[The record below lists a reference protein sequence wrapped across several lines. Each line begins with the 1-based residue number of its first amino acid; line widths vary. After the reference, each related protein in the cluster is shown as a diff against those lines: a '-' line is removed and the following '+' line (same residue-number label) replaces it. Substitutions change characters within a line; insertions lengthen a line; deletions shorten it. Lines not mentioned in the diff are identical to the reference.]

1 MTSTAQNVT
10 NSITDSSSQSRDA
23 RCDEYVTKPI
33 PKDETIFEDEN
44 NGSKHLSETE
54 TDDKEDRK
62 ILQVLSHHFLFYK
75 AWLFFK

>member
-23 RCDEYVTKPI
+23 RCDDYVTKPI

-54 TDDKEDRK
+54 TDEKEDRI
-62 ILQVLSHHFLFYK
+62 ILQVLSHHFFS
-75 AWLFFK
+75 F